1 METRKICNNI
11 QMIKKNIENARKDSF
26 FSGNVE
32 FIAVTKNRSISD
44 IEKVIACGILNLG
57 ENRVQ
62 ELLEKYDYFGDTASW
77 HMIGTLQKNKVK
89 YIIDKVDLIHSLD
102 SIPLAKEI
110 DKQAK
115 NKDTVMNVLIQVNVA
130 NESTK
135 HGFKTEM
142 LNDVI
147 EELSLLKNLNVKGL
161 MMIAPNTDD
170 QELLESLFEKT
181 KNIFDKLVKKT
192 KIYDN
197 INLAILSMGM
207 TGDYRVAIKHGSNMV
222 RIGRAVF
229 N

>member
-11 QMIKKNIENARKDSF
+11 QMIKKNIENARKDSL
-26 FSGNVE
+26 FSDNVE

-110 DKQAK
+110 DRQAK

-130 NESTK
+130 DESTK

-181 KNIFDKLVKKT
+181 KNIFDKLVKKN

>member
-1 METRKICNNI
+1 MEPQMICNNI
-11 QMIKKNIENARKDSF
+11 QIIKDNIENAHINSP
-26 FSGNVE
+26 FSDTVE

-44 IEKVIACGILNLG
+44 IEQVIACGVANLG

-62 ELLEKYDYFGDTASW
+62 ELLEKYDYFGNAASW

-102 SIPLAKEI
+102 SISLAKEI

-115 NKDTVMNVLIQVNVA
+115 KKDIVMNVLIQVNIA
-130 NESTK
+130 NETTK
-135 HGFKTEM
+135 HGFETER
-142 LNDVI
+142 LDDVI
-147 EELSLLKNLNVKGL
+147 DELSLLKNIHVTGL

-170 QELLESLFEKT
+170 QEYLESLFEKT
-181 KNIFDKLVKKT
+181 KIIFDKLVKKT

-197 INLAILSMGM
+197 INLTILSMGM
-207 TGDYRVAIKHGSNMV
+207 TNDYQVAIKCGSNMV